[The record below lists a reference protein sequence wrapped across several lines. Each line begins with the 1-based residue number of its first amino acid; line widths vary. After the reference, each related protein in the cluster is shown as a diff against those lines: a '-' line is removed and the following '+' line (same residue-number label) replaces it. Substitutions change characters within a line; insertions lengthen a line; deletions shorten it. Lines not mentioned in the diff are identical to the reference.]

1 MKVFIVSC
9 SLRQGSLNHKLAEHI
24 ASLVEGMGHEAD
36 LANMREFDMPLY
48 NFDIQE
54 SDGWPPAM
62 EAMVERITS
71 ADAWVIVTP
80 EFNWSVPGNIKN
92 AIDWISRVRPVPIT
106 GKSVFLAAASPS
118 MTGGVRGLLH
128 FRVSLESLGVWTY
141 PKVFA
146 LAQAAQ
152 AFDDDG
158 GLANAD
164 IAGMLKTM
172 LEDYCS
178 GAQALNNR

>member
-1 MKVFIVSC
+1 
-9 SLRQGSLNHKLAEHI
+9 
-24 ASLVEGMGHEAD
+24 
-36 LANMREFDMPLY
+36 
-48 NFDIQE
+48 
-54 SDGWPPAM
+54 
-62 EAMVERITS
+62 
-71 ADAWVIVTP
+71 P

-92 AIDWISRVRPVPIT
+92 AIDWISRVRPVPIA

-158 GLANAD
+158 GLANAE
-164 IAGMLKTM
+164 IAGMLKAM